1 MMPFSPKPLT
11 NSFLRPHGLSKEH
24 KILLGGIELIPDL
37 SGALY
42 VPDYETL
49 IISDLHLEQGS
60 SLARRGAHVPPFDT
74 AVTLALLETVVSA
87 AQPKRL
93 IFLGDSFHDGEG
105 ETRLEE
111 SHLKNLRALTQNH
124 DTIWIIGNHDPQP
137 PQNLGGQGAESLAL
151 GPLTLRH
158 EPTRRLDSQLE
169 IAGHLHPGCG
179 INQRGRRIYGK
190 CFVSD
195 DTRLIMPAFGAY
207 TGGLSI
213 TSKAFH
219 GLLNTETAQAHM
231 IGRAALH
238 RFSLVRLTGSPR

>member
-1 MMPFSPKPLT
+1 M
-11 NSFLRPHGLSKEH
+11 GLSKQH
-24 KILLGGIELIPDL
+24 KIILGGVELIPDL

-49 IISDLHLEQGS
+49 IVSDLHLEQGS
-60 SLARRGAHVPPFDT
+60 SLARRGIHVPPFDT
-74 AVTLALLETVVSA
+74 GLTLALLETVVA
-87 AQPKRL
+87 AAKPKRL
-93 IFLGDSFHDGEG
+93 IFLGDSFHDAQGE
-105 ETRLEE
+105 ERLDMN
-111 SHLKNLRALTQNH
+111 HLQNLQALTQSH

-158 EPTRRLDSQLE
+158 VPARHLNGQFEV
-169 IAGHLHPGCG
+169 AGHLHPGCG
-179 INQRGRRIYGK
+179 IHQRGRRIYGK

-213 TSKAFH
+213 ASKAFQS
-219 GLLNTETAQAHM
+219 LFNPETAQAHM
-231 IGRAALH
+231 IGRTALH
-238 RFSLVRLTGSPR
+238 RFGWAKLSA

>member
-1 MMPFSPKPLT
+1 M
-11 NSFLRPHGLSKEH
+11 GLSKTH
-24 KILLGGIELIPDL
+24 KISLGGITLIPDL

-42 VPDYETL
+42 LPDYEAL

-60 SLARRGAHVPPFDT
+60 SLARRGIHVPPFDT
-74 AVTLALLETVVSA
+74 AVTLALLESVVAA

-93 IFLGDSFHDGEG
+93 IFLGDSFHDTHGE
-105 ETRLEE
+105 ERLDE
-111 SHLKNLRALTQNH
+111 SHLQSLRELTQKYE
-124 DTIWIIGNHDPQP
+124 TIWIIGNHDPQP

-158 EPTRRLDSQLE
+158 EPARRLDGQFE

-179 INQRGRRIYGK
+179 IHQRGRRIYGK

-213 TSKAFH
+213 ASKAFH
-219 GLLNTETAQAHM
+219 GLLNPETAQAHM
-231 IGRAALH
+231 IGRTALH
-238 RFSLVRLTGSPR
+238 RFSWARITG